1 MALFAVPGCGE
12 ADCDECSPP
21 SSSSSDDQR
30 EPLPQL
36 CERGHHAGIGQDGF
50 HAPYTAVPHGPRALA
65 LVPRGIGPAEA
76 AVATDAV
83 ATAYHAVHRRAKVR
97 PRDTVFLFGLGGLG
111 FNALQLVLRAG
122 ARRVLVADPREDVRR
137 EAAVLLGAKG
147 AADDVAPSPA
157 GGDGSVRAFVEA
169 RGLAGKIDTVLDFA
183 GTHQTFE
190 DAQHIGKNE
199 GPAYMMDPST
209 PGARK
214 KKKKLTQKTNHK
226 SAPVAK
232 SSASAPWTRRTRWT

>member
-21 SSSSSDDQR
+21 SSSSDDDQR

-50 HAPYTAVPHGPRALA
+50 HAPYAAVPHGARALA
-65 LVPRGIGPAEA
+65 LVPRDGAGRMGIISPAEA

-122 ARRVLVADPREDVRR
+122 ARRVLVADPREDVRC
-137 EAAVLLGAKG
+137 EVVALLGDKG
-147 AADDVAPSPA
+147 VDDVVPSPA

-190 DAQHIGKNE
+190 DAQHIGKDGLACVRNL
-199 GPAYMMDPST
+199 PS
-209 PGARK
+209 G
-214 KKKKLTQKTNHK
+214 
-226 SAPVAK
+226 
-232 SSASAPWTRRTRWT
+232 